1 MLKVAY
7 LEKYFVICTDASK
20 EGVDRVFTQ
29 VGKVIAYES
38 HKLKE
43 YEQCYSAYDLELTAV
58 VHALK
63 VWQHYLLGKKFLLW
77 TDHSS
82 LTNFFNQS
90 SLNDWQAK
98 WTTFLSDFDFDMKH
112 LKGK

>member
-63 VWQHYLLGKKFLLW
+63 VWQHYLLGKKFLL
-77 TDHSS
+77 
-82 LTNFFNQS
+82 
-90 SLNDWQAK
+90 
-98 WTTFLSDFDFDMKH
+98 
-112 LKGK
+112 